1 MKKVLLFLFLIFNG
15 LIFAQNVEISVGYIF
30 NTFYDLEEENPH
42 YRSDYSGGNGGAI
55 KLSIEKFKLADSIVP
70 IRLEISYTNYKG
82 HAEIMRSS
90 LGGGSTEYA
99 DINKSVLGL
108 TIYPLLFRIKKSFR
122 IDLGLEMDILLLDKS
137 KGYYQSWS
145 MNVPH
150 KTGEISDLDNES
162 TTYGVIFQT
171 GYEFAIKNNWFI
183 YPRYHLYIGLSK
195 DYCDAKSL
203 RNQFEVGLIKR
214 MK

>member
-1 MKKVLLFLFLIFNG
+1 MKKIFLFLSLIING
-15 LIFAQNVEISVGYIF
+15 LIIAQNVECSVGYIY

-42 YRSDYSGGNGGAI
+42 YRSEYSGGNGAAV

-70 IRLEISYTNYKG
+70 VRLEISYTNYKG
-82 HAEIMRSS
+82 HAEIMNSA

-108 TIYPLLFRIKKSFR
+108 SIYPLLFRIKKSIR

-145 MNVPH
+145 MSIPQQ
-150 KTGEISDLDNES
+150 TGEISDFDNAS
-162 TTYGVIFQT
+162 TNFGVIFQT
-171 GYEFAIKNNWFI
+171 GYEFMVKNNWFL
-183 YPRYHLYIGLSK
+183 YPRYHLYIGITK
-195 DYCDAKSL
+195 DYSDAKSV
-203 RNQFEVGLIKR
+203 RNQFEVGLSKRIK
-214 MK
+214 